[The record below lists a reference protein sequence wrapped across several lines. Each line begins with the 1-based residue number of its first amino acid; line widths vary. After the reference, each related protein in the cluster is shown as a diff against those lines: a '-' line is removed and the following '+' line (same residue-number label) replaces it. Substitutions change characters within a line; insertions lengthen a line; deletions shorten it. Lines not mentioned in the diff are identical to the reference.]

1 MAVLNPITLTFSQ
14 GDDVS
19 VPLQFFEPDNITPTN
34 KSGCTY
40 QGFIR
45 DTYDGDIIATWVIQL
60 TNLSIGKITLTLP
73 NSVTSQIDVPLA
85 RKIFVFDIEETNAQ
99 GKKQKVLGDKVQVL
113 REATR

>member
-1 MAVLNPITLTFSQ
+1 MSILNPITLTFCQ
-14 GDDVS
+14 GDDAS
-19 VPLQFFEPDNITPTN
+19 FPLQFFEPDGITPTN

-45 DTYDGDIIATWVIQL
+45 DSYDGDVIATWVIQL

-73 NSVTSQIDVPLA
+73 NSVTSQIDVPLK
-85 RKIFVFDIEETNAQ
+85 RKLFVFDVEETNSS
-99 GKKQKVLGDKVQVL
+99 GKKQKVLGDTIQVI